1 MFRVILLALLCSWS
15 LSYGVDCKNPMTTYD
30 MRECAS
36 LEYEVADKKL
46 NTVYNK
52 LRKMQDKIGK
62 QKLKT
67 AQKAWIKYRD
77 TKAVFDADDARGGTM
92 QPLLETSS
100 KTQTTE
106 NRAKELESSLNMYK
120 DLDK

>member
-15 LSYGVDCKNPMTTYD
+15 LSYAVDCKSPMTNFE
-30 MRECAS
+30 MQHCAS

-52 LRKMQDKIGK
+52 LRKKLDKTGK

>member
-15 LSYGVDCKNPMTTYD
+15 LSYAVDCKSPMTNQD
-30 MRECAS
+30 MRYCAS
-36 LEYEVADKKL
+36 LEYEAADKKL

-52 LRKMQDKIGK
+52 LRKKLDKTGK
-62 QKLKT
+62 QKLKD

-77 TKAVFDADDARGGTM
+77 AEAEFDADFVRGGSM
-92 QPLLETSS
+92 QRLFTTSS

-106 NRAKELESSLNMYK
+106 NRAKELESYLNMYK
-120 DLDK
+120 DLNK